1 MINGHVDDNLQ
12 PRVPLALIGGNGQA
26 SAVEAVVDTGFNGH
40 LCVSVYAMHKIGLK
54 FLRIEK
60 FELGDGKIVKQ
71 KVFLGE
77 LIFDGQKLI
86 VEVITSK
93 SLDSLIGAALLVNK
107 KLDIDYTKKR
117 VQIKNS
123 RRRKNKR
130 TKAVSR

>member
-1 MINGHVDDNLQ
+1 
-12 PRVPLALIGGNGQA
+12 
-26 SAVEAVVDTGFNGH
+26 
-40 LCVSVYAMHKIGLK
+40 
-54 FLRIEK
+54 
-60 FELGDGKIVKQ
+60 
-71 KVFLGE
+71 VFLGE

-93 SLDSLIGAALLVNK
+93 SLDALIGAALLVNK
-107 KLDIDYTKKR
+107 KLDIDYTNKR